1 MTTLWALLGGI
12 GSVIAAIVI
21 AFLTGGRSAKHK
33 RDAQDARR
41 EADTFKRAKDAQ
53 DEMGSADDD
62 YVSRWLRER
71 ARK

>member
-1 MTTLWALLGGI
+1 MTTLWALLGGV

-41 EADTFKRAKDAQ
+41 EADTYRKSREAQSDISDLSDDA
-53 DEMGSADDD
+53 
-62 YVSRWLRER
+62 VSDWLRNR
-71 ARK
+71 SGN

>member
-12 GSVIAAIVI
+12 GSVIAAIVV

-41 EADTFKRAKDAQ
+41 EAETYRNARNAQ

-62 YVSRWLRER
+62 YLSRWLHER
-71 ARK
+71 AKR